1 MSSESGN
8 QAALQPI
15 IGLTARP
22 TVGRQIDERD
32 STQDWLLTEEA
43 TPPLLDELIERI
55 EEALDVAYASEAAV
69 GAIGAAAIDAA
80 EQARA
85 AVKQALRAAE
95 QAHRSALLAEQ
106 ASAAMLEDRRRRT
119 VAGAVPTRTAAC
131 AASASAPT
139 GSSPACARSS
149 GCPPR
154 DAESPGPG
162 RGDILRRPRRS
173 RPEQEQWP

>member
-1 MSSESGN
+1 M
-8 QAALQPI
+8 
-15 IGLTARP
+15 
-22 TVGRQIDERD
+22 DRD
-32 STQDWLLTEEA
+32 STQDWLLSEEA

-69 GAIGAAAIDAA
+69 GAIGDAAIDDA

-119 VAGAVPTRTAAC
+119 VAGAVPEEDRSLRNFSERADRVVARLR
-131 AASASAPT
+131 ALERL
-139 GSSPACARSS
+139 PA
-149 GCPPR
+149 
-154 DAESPGPG
+154 
-162 RGDILRRPRRS
+162 
-173 RPEQEQWP
+173 